1 MQAAIKVARQFK
13 LAEQTGDR
21 AAYDKAIAL
30 SEQMP
35 AEKDTRVECPH
46 CHRKFAESK
55 YFLKL
60 QELHIQVS
68 IDHFYF
74 ACSCGWKTHPKVQ
87 RYCQQTKASSN
98 KTTGKIVLSH
108 EGCQNSE

>member
-13 LAEQTGDR
+13 IAEQTGDR

-55 YFLKL
+55 YFLKP
-60 QELHIQVS
+60 QELHIQGRLLYKYDGKHHKLG
-68 IDHFYF
+68 IKDDCF
-74 ACSCGWKTHPKVQ
+74 AFS
-87 RYCQQTKASSN
+87 A
-98 KTTGKIVLSH
+98 IV
-108 EGCQNSE
+108 